1 VIAAKAAEPP
11 EDATELEKNRYKFW
25 AKAVNKISDEMKF
38 YYNPLSFESITKGSV
53 LPQVGLLSKA
63 SNFIWDFSGETRG
76 FIIDDPEIMEKNHP
90 IKYFLNVIPGA
101 AQFQNDVLPFVDP
114 ELAKE
119 LGVRVTTQGR
129 LY

>member
-1 VIAAKAAEPP
+1 
-11 EDATELEKNRYKFW
+11 
-25 AKAVNKISDEMKF
+25 MKF

-53 LPQVGLLSKA
+53 LPQISLLSKA
-63 SNFIWDFSGETRG
+63 GNFIEDFLGETQG

-90 IKYFLNVIPGA
+90 IKYFLNIIPGA
-101 AQFQNDVLPFVDP
+101 AQFQNDVLPLVDP